1 MKQLL
6 IITALLSST
15 VGAQTID
22 NWMAN
27 GAPVKNSTNL
37 CWRNANWT
45 PATAHADCDG
55 AIKAAPVVAAPPA
68 PAAAPTP
75 AVPRVSA
82 AFEAPKPVVIKQSFA
97 TDTFFDFDRAV
108 IRPEGKAKLDALVLQ
123 INQIT
128 LEVVIA
134 TGHTDS
140 VGSEAYNNK
149 LGERRA
155 QAVRAYLISR
165 GVDKRRVYIESRGES
180 QPIADNKTAAGRA
193 KNRRVEIEVVGTRK

>member
-55 AIKAAPVVAAPPA
+55 AIKAVPAVTVAPPAQSPA
-68 PAAAPTP
+68 PAA
-75 AVPRVSA
+75 PRVSA

-123 INQIT
+123 INQISI
-128 LEVVIA
+128 EVVIA

-180 QPIADNKTAAGRA
+180 QPVADNKTAAGRA
-193 KNRRVEIEVVGTRK
+193 KNRRVEIEVVGVKK